1 MPDHPSENRTPSP
14 FPAGQGEPLPL
25 PPPQCDGEGNPA
37 PPSPSSA
44 SPFPSQREGGQ
55 GASALTRCPFC
66 GSADVELLA
75 LFGSQLL
82 TDQYYCRACR
92 TPFEHLKDDE

>member
-1 MPDHPSENRTPSP
+1 MKRHNGNDYADTPS
-14 FPAGQGEPLPL
+14 Q
-25 PPPQCDGEGNPA
+25 
-37 PPSPSSA
+37 
-44 SPFPSQREGGQ
+44 
-55 GASALTRCPFC
+55 ALEQAVACPFC

-92 TPFEHLKDDE
+92 TPFEHLRADAEDVAQRAGSADAADAARRED

>member
-1 MPDHPSENRTPSP
+1 MKRHNGNDYADTPS
-14 FPAGQGEPLPL
+14 Q
-25 PPPQCDGEGNPA
+25 
-37 PPSPSSA
+37 
-44 SPFPSQREGGQ
+44 
-55 GASALTRCPFC
+55 ALEQAVACPFC

-92 TPFEHLKDDE
+92 NPFEHLRADAEDVAQRAGSADAADAARRED

>member
-1 MPDHPSENRTPSP
+1 MKRHDGNDYADTPS
-14 FPAGQGEPLPL
+14 Q
-25 PPPQCDGEGNPA
+25 
-37 PPSPSSA
+37 
-44 SPFPSQREGGQ
+44 
-55 GASALTRCPFC
+55 ALEQAVACPFC

-92 TPFEHLKDDE
+92 TPFEHLRADVEDVAQRAGSADAADAARREE

>member
-1 MPDHPSENRTPSP
+1 MKRPEEQNQQHERNEFDERQS
-14 FPAGQGEPLPL
+14 LP
-25 PPPQCDGEGNPA
+25 ETTA
-37 PPSPSSA
+37 VA
-44 SPFPSQREGGQ
+44 
-55 GASALTRCPFC
+55 CPFC

-92 TPFEHLKDDE
+92 TPFEHLRADEDGWQSQAG

>member
-1 MPDHPSENRTPSP
+1 MKRHNGNDYADTPS
-14 FPAGQGEPLPL
+14 Q
-25 PPPQCDGEGNPA
+25 
-37 PPSPSSA
+37 
-44 SPFPSQREGGQ
+44 
-55 GASALTRCPFC
+55 ALEQAVACPFC

-92 TPFEHLKDDE
+92 TPFEHLRADVEDVAQRAGSADAADAARREE

>member
-1 MPDHPSENRTPSP
+1 MKRLYDSERTS
-14 FPAGQGEPLPL
+14 AAASGQE
-25 PPPQCDGEGNPA
+25 EV
-37 PPSPSSA
+37 
-44 SPFPSQREGGQ
+44 
-55 GASALTRCPFC
+55 TCPFC

-92 TPFEHLKDDE
+92 TPFEHLRADADAADERTGSADSARPEE

>member
-1 MPDHPSENRTPSP
+1 MKRHDGNGYADTPS
-14 FPAGQGEPLPL
+14 Q
-25 PPPQCDGEGNPA
+25 
-37 PPSPSSA
+37 
-44 SPFPSQREGGQ
+44 
-55 GASALTRCPFC
+55 ALEQAVACPFC

-92 TPFEHLKDDE
+92 TPFEHLRADVEDVAQRAGSADAADAARREE